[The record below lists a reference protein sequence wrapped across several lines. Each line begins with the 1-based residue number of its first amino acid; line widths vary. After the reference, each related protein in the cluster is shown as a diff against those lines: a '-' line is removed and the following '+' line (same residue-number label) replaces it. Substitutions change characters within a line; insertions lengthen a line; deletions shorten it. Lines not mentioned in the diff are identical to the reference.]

1 MAGPQKPEL
10 KQEID
15 KAVAQLRTMRDDIR
29 MRVHLAN
36 LDAQEAWKK
45 LEPSLGDLEQKLNQ
59 VTDAT
64 KAAAQDLLKRFNEL
78 RDRLK
83 KQTPKK

>member
-1 MAGPQKPEL
+1 
-10 KQEID
+10 
-15 KAVAQLRTMRDDIR
+15 MRDDIR

-64 KAAAQDLLKRFNEL
+64 KAAAQDLLDERL
-78 RDRLK
+78 RAAARWLRARRLAG
-83 KQTPKK
+83 